1 MITKFEI
8 EQQATRVWQDA
19 YKTVLAAGAS
29 ATADPDRLTSM
40 ARAAAEGAERDYR
53 ARCERLRGKEPEI
66 DLTRELSL
74 GFREPSV
81 PAGQMCN
88 VTARPQIVFYGERLV
103 IPGPPDGCAEHFS
116 VLDIKVGNR
125 SQLVESTSVPAMIWV
140 ETAPGVPLKLDP
152 AFIAQDIIIS
162 VNNDTREPR
171 KFTAILF
178 GYGIDL
184 HTLFDRLGLPLSLR
198 SEPEKDAA

>member
-40 ARAAAEGAERDYR
+40 AKAAAEGAERDYR
-53 ARCERLRGKEPEI
+53 ARCERLRGVEPKP
-66 DLTRELSL
+66 DLREFAL
-74 GFREPSV
+74 GFREVV
-81 PAGQMCN
+81 PARQQWN
-88 VTARPQIVFYGERLV
+88 VKAQPQVVFYGERLV
-103 IPGPPDGCAEHFS
+103 IPSGENGCAEKFS

-125 SQLVESTSVPAMIWV
+125 SQLVETTKLPAMVWA
-140 ETAPGVPLKLDP
+140 ETAQGVRLKLDP

-162 VNNDTREPR
+162 VENETDAPETF
-171 KFTAILF
+171 KAILF
-178 GYGIDL
+178 GAAIDL
-184 HTLFDRLGLPLSLR
+184 RDLFDRLGLPLSLSS